1 MEQVQAAKKP
11 LFSNAALRRLIWP
24 LVGEQFLAVLTG
36 MMDTVMVANA
46 GESAVSAVS
55 LVDSIN
61 VLMINIFAALAA
73 GGAIVVS
80 QYLGTRDEGR
90 ANRAAKQ
97 LVFIVAVLGGA
108 LGVICAA
115 ARSPLLGWLFGKVD
129 PVVMSDAEK
138 YFLITALSYP
148 FIAVYN
154 AGAAI
159 FRSMG
164 NSRVS
169 LKASLIANAVNV
181 VGNAICIFGLGW
193 GVVGAAIPTL
203 ISRMVGAVMLLWL
216 LRSPLLQISLTGWR
230 SFSPDGRMIRRILGI
245 GVPNGLENGMFQIGK
260 ILVQSLIAT
269 FGTVAIAANAVCNT
283 LCMLPQIPAQAIG
296 LSMTT
301 VIGQCVGAND
311 YDQAV
316 HYGKKL
322 TFLAFLCKAVL
333 CLVFF
338 LALPVVILPFSL
350 SAETA
355 ALTTQIMRVYYVMGT
370 LIWVMSFTFPNLLRA
385 AGDVRFTMIASMI
398 SMWAFRIGLSYLL
411 AQQMGMGINGVW
423 AAMYVDWIVRIIL
436 FVGRYLSGRWKTKR
450 LV

>member
-322 TFLAFLCKAVL
+322 TFLAFLCKAAL

-355 ALTTQIMRVYYVMGT
+355 ALATQIMRVYYVMGA

-423 AAMYVDWIVRIIL
+423 AAMYVDWIVRVIL

>member
-1 MEQVQAAKKP
+1 MEQTQAIKKP
-11 LFSNAALRRLIWP
+11 MFSNAALRRLIWP

-61 VLMINIFAALAA
+61 VLMINVFAALAA

-80 QYLGTRDEGR
+80 QYLGTRDETR
-90 ANRAAKQ
+90 ANLAAKQ
-97 LVFIVAVLGGA
+97 LVFIVAVLGGG
-108 LGVICAA
+108 LGVLCAI
-115 ARSPLLGWLFGKVD
+115 ARSPLLRWLFGAVD
-129 PVVMSDAEK
+129 PVVMTDAEN

-164 NSRVS
+164 NSKVS
-169 LKASLIANAVNV
+169 LKASLIANAVNI

-203 ISRMVGAVMLLWL
+203 ISRIVGAAMLLWL
-216 LRSPLLQISLTGWR
+216 LRNPILRITLTGWR
-230 SFSPDGRMIRRILGI
+230 AFRPDGRMIRRILGI

-283 LCMLPQIPAQAIG
+283 LCTLPQIPAQAIG

-316 HYGKKL
+316 KYGKKL

-333 CLVFF
+333 CLAFAV
-338 LALPVVILPFSL
+338 ALPVVILPFSL

-355 ALTTQIMRVYYVMGT
+355 ALAKEIMYTYYLFGA
-370 LIWVMSFTFPNLLRA
+370 LIWVMSFTFPNILRA

-411 AQQMGMGINGVW
+411 AQRFGMGINGVW
-423 AAMYVDWIVRIIL
+423 YAMYVDWIVRVIL

-450 LV
+450 LI